1 MLFITFV
8 MYSRQKP
15 FQQVVPTDIL
25 FKIEILVR
33 FLPIAF
39 GLDNTFLGFSMKQ
52 I

>member
-39 GLDNTFLGFSMKQ
+39 RGLRAVLTKMQN
-52 I
+52 